1 MTSKSQTRETLNAFI
16 HEMGI
21 PQELHANAKE
31 LTEGKF
37 KEICQGYGIKVT
49 YNEPHR
55 PWQHRTEAGIC
66 ELKRHV
72 HRKMKARNVPLGL
85 WDFCCK

>member
-37 KEICQGYGIKVT
+37 KEICQGYGIV
-49 YNEPHR
+49 
-55 PWQHRTEAGIC
+55 
-66 ELKRHV
+66 
-72 HRKMKARNVPLGL
+72 
-85 WDFCCK
+85 